1 MNPIYKKRK
10 NETVETKRPWAKNKK
25 AAMLGLVHE
34 ADKKFT
40 EKYKWAE
47 LMGSAH
53 INTEL
58 DRAESCATSDCHAG
72 CLRGLGRLLVT
83 KTPQ

>member
-1 MNPIYKKRK
+1 MGTHLTSEPNLEKEKK

-40 EKYKWAE
+40 EKN
-47 LMGSAH
+47 
-53 INTEL
+53 IN
-58 DRAESCATSDCHAG
+58 
-72 CLRGLGRLLVT
+72 GLN
-83 KTPQ
+83 

>member
-1 MNPIYKKRK
+1 MKLLRQKGHGPKIKRLQCWALSMKLTKNSQKKI
-10 NETVETKRPWAKNKK
+10 
-25 AAMLGLVHE
+25 
-34 ADKKFT
+34 
-40 EKYKWAE
+40 YKWAE

-58 DRAESCATSDCHAG
+58 DRADSCATSDCHVG

-83 KTPQ
+83 KTKQ

>member
-1 MNPIYKKRK
+1 
-10 NETVETKRPWAKNKK
+10 
-25 AAMLGLVHE
+25 MLGLVHE
-34 ADKKFT
+34 ADKKFIG
-40 EKYKWAE
+40 KKCKWAE

-83 KTPQ
+83 KTKQ

>member
-1 MNPIYKKRK
+1 MDCKILHLRKKILIVGPGPFSQSKHRGK
-10 NETVETKRPWAKNKK
+10 
-25 AAMLGLVHE
+25 
-34 ADKKFT
+34 
-40 EKYKWAE
+40 KYKWAE

-72 CLRGLGRLLVT
+72 CLRVLGRLLVT